1 MLTHYLI
8 LDLPLSADDDTIRQR
23 YLEMVRQYT
32 PESDP
37 VMFRR
42 ITKAYEAIRDERSR
56 MQSALFET
64 LHQPNWEKQLYEL
77 AAARQPKRKRVGLK
91 ELIAAAAESP
101 KA

>member
-8 LDLPLSADDDTIRQR
+8 LDLLLTADDDTIRQR

-42 ITKAYEAIRDERSR
+42 ITKAYESIGDDRSR

-91 ELIAAAAESP
+91 ELIAAAGESP
-101 KA
+101 QA